1 MEIIYK
7 LLQHDKLKTYNYNIT
22 SHEVRGGEK
31 VLFEIDSMYLNAKR
45 IYKYATTNYG
55 YNLFIIDELDG
66 ALLGK
71 LRLAILQEDKLTA
84 IKLSR
89 EVENQMDKIR
99 DFYCYNHLPYKSNF
113 RCIAKDI
120 ILFLKHSWLRY
131 NSEFSTLY
139 NIMRFISTSD
149 YYIIR
154 EYLIK
159 RSYGLHY
166 LKGVEKDPEDF
177 PSGYF
182 PIEFIMAY
190 TIDMLRG
197 YFK

>member
-1 MEIIYK
+1 M
-7 LLQHDKLKTYNYNIT
+7 
-22 SHEVRGGEK
+22 
-31 VLFEIDSMYLNAKR
+31 LFEIDSMYLNAKR

-55 YNLFIIDELDG
+55 YNLFLIDELDG

-89 EVENQMDKIR
+89 EVEKQMDKIR

-120 ILFLKHSWLRY
+120 VLFLKHSWLRY
-131 NSEFSTLY
+131 NDDFKHLY
-139 NIMRFISTSD
+139 KILRFISTSD
-149 YYIIR
+149 YFIIR
-154 EYLIK
+154 EYLMK
-159 RSYGLHY
+159 TSYSLFY
-166 LKGVEKDPEDF
+166 MDKINLDPENY
-177 PSGYF
+177 PSAYI
-182 PIEFIMAY
+182 PIEVIFDY
-190 TIDMLRG
+190 TIKVLCS

>member
-1 MEIIYK
+1 
-7 LLQHDKLKTYNYNIT
+7 LKLKTYNYNIT

-120 ILFLKHSWLRY
+120 VLFLKHSWLRY
-131 NSEFSTLY
+131 NDDFKHLY
-139 NIMRFISTSD
+139 KILRFISTSD

-154 EYLIK
+154 EYLM
-159 RSYGLHY
+159 RTSYSLHY
-166 LKGVEKDPEDF
+166 LKGVGVDPETF
-177 PSGYF
+177 PSGYYS
-182 PIEFIMAY
+182 IEFILAY
-190 TIDMLRG
+190 TISCLRL
-197 YFK
+197 YFKE